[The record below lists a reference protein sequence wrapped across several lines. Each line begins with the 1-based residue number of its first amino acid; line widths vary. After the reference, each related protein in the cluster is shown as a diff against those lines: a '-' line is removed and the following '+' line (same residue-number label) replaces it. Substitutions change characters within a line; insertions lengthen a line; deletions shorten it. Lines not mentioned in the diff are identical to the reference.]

1 MTKPRSDARPWV
13 LLFVAV
19 CLVAVNM
26 RMTITGVGP
35 LLEQIA
41 ADQGVSAAAL
51 GWLASVPLIAWA
63 VVSPLAH
70 SLSVR
75 LGLSRTITWS
85 LVALLIGTV
94 WRSLPGGPLHLW
106 LGTALIGAALA
117 IGNVLLPAVIRRD
130 FETRV
135 PLVMGLYTALLGGLG
150 AVSAGYVVPVAALDI
165 GGGAL
170 GWRFALLTTGALI
183 PVAIVVW
190 VTATRSRRTVAPST
204 TGSAHTSA
212 AGSTHTGATGNTHTS
227 AAGNGGAGA
236 AAGSGGVGGRVW
248 LDPIAWWVACYMGLQ
263 AALFYIIATWLAPV
277 STSAG
282 RSPVEAGIDVM
293 LYQIVAIAGSLL
305 LPFVY
310 RGRGKRW
317 VPAVIP
323 VIIAGAFACVVLLP
337 SDPTLWIMLGG
348 LGSGMSLSISLLF
361 MVEKASDYWT
371 AGALSGMAQ
380 SVGYLIAAAGPITF
394 GALHEASGG
403 WIVPLALLLAIGAA
417 QVVAGIVL
425 GGTRRVGEART

>member
-70 SLSVR
+70 NLSVR
-75 LGLSRTITWS
+75 LGLSRTITCS

-190 VTATRSRRTVAPST
+190 VSATRSRRTKDPST
-204 TGSAHTSA
+204 AGNIHTSA
-212 AGSTHTGATGNTHTS
+212 AGS
-227 AAGNGGAGA
+227 GGAGA
-236 AAGSGGVGGRVW
+236 GAATGSGGVGGRVW

-310 RGRGKRW
+310 RGRGRLW

-417 QVVAGIVL
+417 QVIAGIVL
-425 GGTRRVGEART
+425 GGTRRVGEVRT

>member
-190 VTATRSRRTVAPST
+190 VTATRSRRTKDPST
-204 TGSAHTSA
+204 AGNIHTSPAGSAHTGT
-212 AGSTHTGATGNTHTS
+212 AGS
-227 AAGNGGAGA
+227 GGAGA
-236 AAGSGGVGGRVW
+236 GAATGSGGAGGRVW

-310 RGRGKRW
+310 RGRGRRW

-337 SDPTLWIMLGG
+337 ADPTPWIMLGG

-361 MVEKASDYWT
+361 MVEKATDHWT

-403 WIVPLALLLAIGAA
+403 WVVPLALLLAIGAA

-425 GGTRRVGEART
+425 GGTRRVGEVRT